1 MLHYLLRRLGGA
13 IPTLFIII
21 AGTFFMMRLAP
32 GGPFARERVVPPE
45 VEANLMKAYHLDEPL
60 WQQFLRYLNGL
71 VHGDFGPS
79 FKYKDFTVAEL
90 IFRGFP
96 VSLQLGGI
104 AILVALVLG
113 LTLGIWAALRQNT
126 MVDYVPCRSRWSAS
140 RSRISSS
147 RRS

>member
-1 MLHYLLRRLGGA
+1 MLNYLFRRLGGA

-32 GGPFARERVVPPE
+32 GGPFAKERVVPPE

-71 VHGDFGPS
+71 AHCDFGPS

-90 IFRGFP
+90 IFGGFP
-96 VSLQLGGI
+96 VSTPDGVRLLPMTDDRVETHI
-104 AILVALVLG
+104 AI
-113 LTLGIWAALRQNT
+113 
-126 MVDYVPCRSRWSAS
+126 VDTEAPSGKRVVHFQE
-140 RSRISSS
+140 
-147 RRS
+147 